1 MAEIPI
7 IPGKKRVPV
16 GKILIAAAIFFVIA
30 VLAVP
35 ALAHLMGPRDE
46 PATGAGGTYAEK
58 SFGCGSGSNGTV
70 CFFYAKECSHCHE
83 IMPFLNEIAEKYP
96 HVTFI
101 QLEIWHNQTN
111 RNALRSINQQLG
123 VEGEH
128 IPEVVTG
135 TTVLLGSREI
145 PEKLEAAIKE
155 QVKRKTYGS

>member
-1 MAEIPI
+1 M
-7 IPGKKRVPV
+7 
-16 GKILIAAAIFFVIA
+16 
-30 VLAVP
+30 
-35 ALAHLMGPRDE
+35 
-46 PATGAGGTYAEK
+46 
-58 SFGCGSGSNGTV
+58 
-70 CFFYAKECSHCHE
+70 
-83 IMPFLNEIAEKYP
+83 
-96 HVTFI
+96 TFI